1 MRANHGYAHGRCGWF
16 LRRRATPFPIA
27 HNCQPISA
35 TRHNNPISSG
45 MVRRS
50 ASASS
55 PRLTLADR
63 AAICHAVGIGIQRT
77 AHGHRLA
84 AIVTCASRAAVL
96 WAIDRALTCSPRC
109 RLVLAHRV
117 ASVAATRA
125 LLGLDDRRDQD
136 RGHSH
141 PCYLKWRRWPE
152 NEHHD
157 RCTQEEQ
164 ENCERVIA
172 PCDAPGR
179 GDLRR
184 WGLWR
189 AVGHVVSF

>member
-1 MRANHGYAHGRCGWF
+1 MPPPARFTYHHHA
-16 LRRRATPFPIA
+16 ATGSWYVYDRVLDRTVRIE
-27 HNCQPISA
+27 
-35 TRHNNPISSG
+35 TSG
-45 MVRRS
+45 VTV
-50 ASASS
+50 A
-55 PRLTLADR
+55 
-63 AAICHAVGIGIQRT
+63 
-77 AHGHRLA
+77 RLA
-84 AIVTCASRAAVL
+84 VMVTCASRAAVL
-96 WAIDRALTCSPRC
+96 WAIDRALTFFPRC

-117 ASVAATRA
+117 AAVAATRA

-141 PCYLKWRRWPE
+141 PCYLKWRRRPE
-152 NEHHD
+152 NEQHD

-172 PCDAPGR
+172 PGEAPGR
-179 GDLRR
+179 GTLRR